1 MTSPPGARQIDA
13 NDQTALKETSAEQG
27 SSAKD
32 VIEEIT
38 SGLLAEQK
46 SISSKFFYDSVGSKL
61 FDQICNLPEYYPYR
75 TEMGMLP
82 SIAEDLSELIT
93 QPIELIE
100 FGAGSLTKIRI
111 LLQSVKMIRS
121 VVPIDIAQAH
131 LQSAA
136 NLLATEYPD
145 IDVTPLFADFTQPI
159 SLDNAKDVPKLGF
172 FPGSTIGNFNR
183 EFALQFLQRLRR
195 SLGDSGML
203 LIGVDTK
210 KSPQQLHQA
219 YNDSAGVTA
228 QFNRNILSHVN
239 RITGSDFNPD
249 AFDHYALYNPHLG
262 RIEMHLVSQCEQVVR
277 IHDKQISFHQG
288 ETIHTENSYKYRPD
302 EFIHLA
308 RMAGWR
314 FEKQWLAKDDMFSV
328 FLLHADT

>member
-1 MTSPPGARQIDA
+1 MAFPPVARQIDA
-13 NDQTALKETSAEQG
+13 AHQTALKESSSEQDRLVE
-27 SSAKD
+27 D
-32 VIEEIT
+32 VTAEIT

-46 SISSKFFYDSVGSKL
+46 SISSKFFYDSLGSKL
-61 FDQICNLPEYYPYR
+61 FDQICDLPEYYPYR
-75 TEMGMLP
+75 TEMAMLP
-82 SIAEDLSELIT
+82 NIAKDLSELIT

-111 LLQSVKMIRS
+111 LLQSVNMIRS
-121 VVPIDIAQAH
+121 VVPIDIAQDH
-131 LQSAA
+131 LQCAA
-136 NLLATEYPD
+136 DSLAADYPD
-145 IDVTPLFADFTQPI
+145 INVSPIFADFTQPI
-159 SLDNAKDVPKLGF
+159 SLENQSDFSKLGF

-195 SLGDSGML
+195 SLGDSAML

-228 QFNRNILSHVN
+228 KFNRNILRHVN
-239 RITGSDFNPD
+239 QITGSDFNPD
-249 AFDHYALYNPHLG
+249 AFEHYALYNPHLG
-262 RIEMHLVSQCEQVVR
+262 RIEMHLVSQCEHVVHIR
-277 IHDKQISFHQG
+277 DQQISFHQG

-308 RMAGWR
+308 RMAGWQ

-328 FLLHADT
+328 FLLHADG